1 MASSIVRSP
10 SALEPLNSVVATEG
24 RIRSNSAAD
33 GERGPLK
40 TLFQDIRERTRSHSV
55 SAPTDVARIQS
66 SLPGQS
72 RLSPLSPLG
81 STGRAKVDTTAS
93 DLLQVEVSRLLKK
106 HKMLVTHLNE
116 VLSKMGE
123 REKDTP
129 GGVGVKNEELS
140 KRLEKEIKSLD
151 EKIWEKR
158 GQQLIIYKEL
168 KRRELKRKACFN
180 WPKAKQSSYCK
191 TIPNFIIRPLKPG
204 RFVAL
209 SGPDILESEKTYA
222 DEVGAR
228 TVSTYPMLPG
238 LPGMAPQR
246 EGDPIC
252 DRFNVHLL
260 QNRVVVS
267 VADGCNW
274 GKRPA
279 EAAGNASSSFM
290 RYIRSVQSKL
300 LTTRKAARYLIR
312 AFAQAHD
319 DILFGKKDFYEAGTT
334 TMVGG
339 LLVELDKENFSSDD
353 EDNGES
359 ARVQSTLSAKKWGF
373 VCASVG
379 DCKVFHWSPRNKTVV
394 DVTAGN
400 RTNPLNASDCGGRLG
415 PHLEGGQPDLRNFSI
430 FFTTCEVDD
439 ILMVMSDGVHDN
451 LDPQTLGK
459 TPFDLNITES
469 KETNWSD
476 LPIEQIDSVKE
487 KYREERLKE
496 MIIECG
502 KAENKQWQPPSP
514 EDIMKKVI
522 DYCVTLTKSSRD
534 FMEQNPGKKLQ
545 DDYVNFPGKMDH
557 TTFVA
562 IRVAEIPDIQLMDD
576 DDVQVS
582 TPKLDEFSNPVLSSS
597 MPNIIVTAQP
607 TAPITPS
614 LSASASN
621 ITSPAKS
628 SHRNSMRKQLTL
640 ALKGK
645 DKSKDKLKEKDG
657 DDKEKTT

>member
-1 MASSIVRSP
+1 
-10 SALEPLNSVVATEG
+10 
-24 RIRSNSAAD
+24 
-33 GERGPLK
+33 
-40 TLFQDIRERTRSHSV
+40 
-55 SAPTDVARIQS
+55 
-66 SLPGQS
+66 
-72 RLSPLSPLG
+72 
-81 STGRAKVDTTAS
+81 
-93 DLLQVEVSRLLKK
+93 
-106 HKMLVTHLNE
+106 
-116 VLSKMGE
+116 MGE

-151 EKIWEKR
+151 EKLWEKR
-158 GQQLIIYKEL
+158 MQQLIIYKEL
-168 KRRELKRKACFN
+168 KRREQKRKACFN
-180 WPKAKQSSYCK
+180 WPKAKQLSYCK
-191 TIPNFIIRPLKPG
+191 TIPNFIIQPLKPG
-204 RFVAL
+204 RFVSL

-238 LPGMAPQR
+238 LPGMAPIR

-300 LTTRKAARYLIR
+300 VTTRKAARYLIR

-339 LLVELDKENFSSDD
+339 LLLELDKENFSSD
-353 EDNGES
+353 EDNGSLDNEPS
-359 ARVQSTLSAKKWGF
+359 ASSGKKWGF

-379 DCKVFHWSPRNKTVV
+379 DCKVFHWSPRSKTVV

-430 FFTTCEVDD
+430 FFTTCEVED
-439 ILMVMSDGVHDN
+439 IIMVMSDGVHDN

-459 TPFDLNITES
+459 TPFDLNLTES
-469 KETNWSD
+469 KETSWSD

-487 KYREERLKE
+487 KYREDRLRD
-496 MIIECG
+496 MIMDCG
-502 KAENKQWQPPSP
+502 KTEDNQWQSPSP

-545 DDYVNFPGKMDH
+545 DDYVQFPGKMDH

-562 IRVAEIPDIQLMDD
+562 LRVTEIPDIQLIDD
-576 DDVQVS
+576 DEIQVS
-582 TPKLDEFSNPVLSSS
+582 PPKLDDYSSNPVMSSS
-597 MPNIIVTAQP
+597 LPNIIVSTQP
-607 TAPITPS
+607 PPLTGN
-614 LSASASN
+614 LSASTSN
-621 ITSPAKS
+621 VTTAKS

-645 DKSKDKLKEKDG
+645 DKSKDKIKDKDKESE
-657 DDKEKTT
+657 DKEKT